1 MKPQDKRAKILVDLN
16 TRGAAARD
24 MLAGIMRYAALHR
37 RLDIQFTHALSDDPE
52 KTFDHYRGWRPDA
65 LIVDSVCHRY
75 RRRSFT
81 LLAGRAVV
89 YVSTRPRSDVEI
101 SHATIVSDDE
111 TLGQTAAGFFGRKD
125 LASFAFAGAGGLSWS
140 IRRERAFAD
149 ALRSRKS
156 GCAAFRI
163 GEHDWRQTENQL
175 ASWLKSLKLPCGVWA
190 ANDVIAKNVID
201 ACRAGGLRIP
211 EQIQILGTDNESY
224 ICEHSEP
231 SLSSIELDF
240 EDGGFKAAEFID
252 GALSDRRK
260 KHSVRQLSFRPKGIV
275 ERMSTTDVNG
285 TARRVAAAREFIRR
299 HAGAGISVA
308 DVASALSVSTR
319 LLSKNYRMV
328 LGSTVLDDIQ
338 AERLSRV
345 RHLLKSTTT
354 PIDRIGGQC
363 GFKSPAHLKTLFKR
377 TFGKTMS
384 EFRRS

>member
-1 MKPQDKRAKILVDLN
+1 MKSHGKRTKILVDLN

-37 RLDIQFTHALSDDPE
+37 KLDIQFTHGLSDDPE
-52 KTFDHYRGWRPDA
+52 KTFDHYRDWRPDA

-75 RRRSFT
+75 RRESFT
-81 LLAGRAVV
+81 RLAGRAVV
-89 YVSTRPRSDVEI
+89 YVSTAPRNDVKV
-101 SHATIVSDDE
+101 SHASIVSDDE
-111 TLGQTAAGFFGRKD
+111 TLGKTAADFFGRKN
-125 LASFAFAGAGGLSWS
+125 LASFAFVGAAGVSWS
-140 IRRERAFAD
+140 SRREQAFAD
-149 ALRSRKS
+149 TLRSR
-156 GCAAFRI
+156 GIRCETLQI
-163 GEHDWRQTENQL
+163 GECNWRQTEIQL
-175 ASWLKSLKLPCGVWA
+175 ASWLRSLKPPCGVWA
-190 ANDVIAKNVID
+190 ANDMTAKNVID
-201 ACRAGGLRIP
+201 ACRAGGLHIP
-211 EQIQILGTDNESY
+211 EQVQILGTDNESY
-224 ICEHSEP
+224 ICEHTEP

-240 EDGGFKAAEFID
+240 EDGGFLAAEFID
-252 GALSDRRK
+252 GALSDRRN

-299 HAGAGISVA
+299 HAAAGISVA
-308 DVASALSVSTR
+308 DVASALSVSPR

>member
-1 MKPQDKRAKILVDLN
+1 MKSHGKRTKILVDLN

-37 RLDIQFTHALSDDPE
+37 KLDIQFTHGLSDDPE
-52 KTFDHYRGWRPDA
+52 KTFDHYRDWRPDA

-75 RRRSFT
+75 RRESFT
-81 LLAGRAVV
+81 RLAGRAVV
-89 YVSTRPRSDVEI
+89 YVSTAPRNDVKV
-101 SHATIVSDDE
+101 SHASIVSDDE
-111 TLGQTAAGFFGRKD
+111 TLGKTAAGFFGRKN
-125 LASFAFAGAGGLSWS
+125 LASFAFVGAAGVSWS
-140 IRRERAFAD
+140 SRREQAFAD
-149 ALRSRKS
+149 TLRSR
-156 GCAAFRI
+156 GIRCETLQI
-163 GEHDWRQTENQL
+163 GECDWRQTEIQL
-175 ASWLKSLKLPCGVWA
+175 ASWLRSLKPPCGVWA
-190 ANDVIAKNVID
+190 ANDMTAKNVID
-201 ACRAGGLRIP
+201 ACRAGGLHIP
-211 EQIQILGTDNESY
+211 EQVQILGTDNESY
-224 ICEHSEP
+224 ICEHTEP

-240 EDGGFKAAEFID
+240 EDGGFLAAEFID

-285 TARRVAAAREFIRR
+285 TARRVAAAREFIRS
-299 HAGAGISVA
+299 HAAAGISVA
-308 DVASALSVSTR
+308 DVASALNVSTR

>member
-1 MKPQDKRAKILVDLN
+1 MKSHGKRTKILVDLN

-37 RLDIQFTHALSDDPE
+37 RLDIQFTHGLSDDPE
-52 KTFDHYRGWRPDA
+52 KTFDHYRDWRPDA

-75 RRRSFT
+75 RRESFT
-81 LLAGRAVV
+81 RLAGRAVV
-89 YVSTRPRSDVEI
+89 YVSTAPRNDVKV
-101 SHATIVSDDE
+101 SHASIVSDDE
-111 TLGQTAAGFFGRKD
+111 TLGKTAADFFGRKN
-125 LASFAFAGAGGLSWS
+125 LASFAFVGAAGVSWS
-140 IRRERAFAD
+140 SRREQAFAD
-149 ALRSRKS
+149 TLRSR
-156 GCAAFRI
+156 GIRCETLQI
-163 GEHDWRQTENQL
+163 GECNWRQTEIQL
-175 ASWLKSLKLPCGVWA
+175 ASWLRSLKPPCGVWA
-190 ANDVIAKNVID
+190 ANDMTAKNVID
-201 ACRAGGLRIP
+201 ACRAGGLHIP
-211 EQIQILGTDNESY
+211 EQVQILGTDNESY
-224 ICEHSEP
+224 ICEHTEP

-240 EDGGFKAAEFID
+240 EDGGFLAAEFID
-252 GALSDRRK
+252 GALSDRRN

-299 HAGAGISVA
+299 HAAAGISVA
-308 DVASALSVSTR
+308 DVASALSVSPR